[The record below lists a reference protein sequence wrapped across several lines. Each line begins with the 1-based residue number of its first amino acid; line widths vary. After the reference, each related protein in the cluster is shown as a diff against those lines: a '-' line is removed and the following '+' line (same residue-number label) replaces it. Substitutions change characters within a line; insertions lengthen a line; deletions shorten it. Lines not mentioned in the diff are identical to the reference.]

1 MPTIHQIDLLPNP
14 ATIDRA
20 LARPTLSVVFG
31 SLRGG
36 TGAGDLPSVP
46 PITTL
51 LLPLRGKVAYCLWI
65 GWLVGNAAA
74 DWEFGRLITGE
85 TTVIRTNSP
94 DFLIRSTTCSC
105 EAVVTSSPLILNN
118 RKRKV
123 QYNLKHIK
131 LWNSIQFLEIK
142 VIFIIFSSKLISKN
156 LLEWENLL
164 FGDLLSQLHL
174 LDRHHPDIVMLD
186 IWLTAWVPLVAK

>member
-51 LLPLRGKVAYCLWI
+51 LLPLRGKVAYCL
-65 GWLVGNAAA
+65 
-74 DWEFGRLITGE
+74 
-85 TTVIRTNSP
+85 
-94 DFLIRSTTCSC
+94 
-105 EAVVTSSPLILNN
+105 
-118 RKRKV
+118 
-123 QYNLKHIK
+123 
-131 LWNSIQFLEIK
+131 
-142 VIFIIFSSKLISKN
+142 
-156 LLEWENLL
+156 
-164 FGDLLSQLHL
+164 
-174 LDRHHPDIVMLD
+174 
-186 IWLTAWVPLVAK
+186 